1 MRFRDWLSPLD
12 HSLGFLGSPIQSTP
26 TIAPRFSAGSYALS
40 LAKSVQNSCM
50 IIKREVSR
58 KSTALLYTL
67 AMLFVMNE
75 KRSERLLAELKS
87 WADAA
92 YGRRAELARMLGV
105 SKQLISEW
113 FAGRSVP
120 TWDHGL
126 EIEAFLKKQRR
137 RR

>member
-1 MRFRDWLSPLD
+1 
-12 HSLGFLGSPIQSTP
+12 
-26 TIAPRFSAGSYALS
+26 
-40 LAKSVQNSCM
+40 M

-67 AMLFVMNE
+67 ALLFVMNE
-75 KRSERLLAELKS
+75 RRSERLLAELKS

-120 TWDHGL
+120 NWDHGL

>member
-1 MRFRDWLSPLD
+1 MN
-12 HSLGFLGSPIQSTP
+12 QS
-26 TIAPRFSAGSYALS
+26 
-40 LAKSVQNSCM
+40 
-50 IIKREVSR
+50 
-58 KSTALLYTL
+58 
-67 AMLFVMNE
+67 
-75 KRSERLLAELKS
+75 RSEGLLAELKS
-87 WADAA
+87 WADAE

-126 EIEAFLKKQRR
+126 AIEEFLKKQRR